1 MANSRRHHNPFV
13 THDETDSLE
22 QVSLVPA
29 GIWFLRDELIDWL
42 RSEATRVAPELEWRN
57 RLLPETVAATVQP
70 GLNPNHISR
79 RDQ

>member
-1 MANSRRHHNPFV
+1 LRRC
-13 THDETDSLE
+13 
-22 QVSLVPA
+22 
-29 GIWFLRDELIDWL
+29 GWDELIDWM